1 MDDVVTWCFVAS
13 IAMSIISA
21 IMPSGD
27 FAGSIFAFMFWI
39 SGWVIAWGADSIW
52 LVNDYQRWQ
61 LKNLNR

>member
-27 FAGSIFAFMFWI
+27 LAGSIFAFMFWI
-39 SGWVIAWGADSIW
+39 SGWIIAWGRIRYGS
-52 LVNDYQRWQ
+52 
-61 LKNLNR
+61 